1 MSGAV
6 VVGGGISGL
15 FAALRLREAGL
26 DVTVLEAGPR
36 WGGKLAPVRLG
47 ELVLDGGVES
57 LLARRPEAVGLIE
70 VLGLGVGRTTPT
82 SASPRV
88 LVEGGPRR
96 LPPSLQGIPTDPA
109 ALRSLLTPDA
119 AAYAETEAE
128 RPAPPLSHDVT
139 IGAYVDERFGP
150 QVTDRLLEPLLG
162 GVYAGRSRTLSF
174 EAVAPA
180 LYAAARTGGSLAGHA
195 RAALRPGAGPVF
207 AGLVGGVHGIV
218 TALVDRLGDTGVE
231 LRPGTTATALR
242 RAGDRVVVRTPTGDL
257 VTDAVLL
264 AVPAAAA
271 GRLLGG
277 IVLQA
282 AVLAELA
289 AIPYASVAVV
299 SMLVRGL
306 RPTDSGLLVP
316 PGELPSVKALTYSS
330 AKWAWVGDRA
340 RAAYGDDVAALRAS
354 VGRAGDVGV
363 LQVDDATLVRRTFG
377 ETSTLPG
384 WDGAELV
391 DATVTRWGGGLPQYG
406 LGHVPLVDRLR
417 RTVADVG
424 GVAVAGAYL
433 DGVGVPACLASA
445 EAATQKVLADLGGR
459 IGVRRPAGSTAGEAG
474 AG

>member
-1 MSGAV
+1 MTSAV

-15 FAALRLREAGL
+15 AAALRLREAGL

-36 WGGKLAPVRLG
+36 WGGKLAPAWLG

-57 LLARRPEAVGLIE
+57 LLARRPEAVGLIAT
-70 VLGLGVGRTTPT
+70 LGLDPRRTTPT

-109 ALRSLLTPDA
+109 ALRPLLTPTA
-119 AAYAETEAE
+119 AAYAEGEADRE
-128 RPAPPLSHDVT
+128 APPLPHDVT
-139 IGAYVDERFGP
+139 IGGYVDERFGP
-150 QVTDRLLEPLLG
+150 EVTDRLLEPLLG

-174 EAVAPA
+174 AAVAPA
-180 LYAAARTGGSLAGHA
+180 LWAAARAGGSLSGHA

-207 AGLVGGVHGIV
+207 AGLVGGVHGLV
-218 TALVDRLGDTGVE
+218 AALVDRLVDAGAE
-231 LRPGTTATALR
+231 LRLATTATGLR
-242 RAGDRVVVRTPTGDL
+242 RAGERVVITTSAGD
-257 VTDAVLL
+257 VTADAVLL
-264 AVPAAAA
+264 AAPAAAA
-271 GRLLGG
+271 GRLLAGLVPDAP
-277 IVLQA
+277 VLDDLA
-282 AVLAELA
+282 AV
-289 AIPYASVAVV
+289 PYASVAVV

-306 RPTDSGLLVP
+306 APTDSGLLVP

-330 AKWAWVGDRA
+330 TKWAWVGDRT
-340 RAAYGDDVAALRAS
+340 REAYGDDVAALRAS

-384 WDGAELV
+384 WERAELV

-406 LGHVPLVDRLR
+406 LGHVPLVERLR
-417 RTVADVG
+417 REVAEVR

-445 EAATQKVLADLGGR
+445 EAAAVKVLADLGSR
-459 IGVRRPAGSTAGEAG
+459 
-474 AG
+474 